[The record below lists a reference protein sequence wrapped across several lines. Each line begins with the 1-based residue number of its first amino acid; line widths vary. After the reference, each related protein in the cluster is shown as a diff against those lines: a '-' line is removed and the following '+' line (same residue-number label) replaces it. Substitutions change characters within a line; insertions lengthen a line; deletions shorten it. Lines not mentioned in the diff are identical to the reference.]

1 MDILGGHE
9 CQLLEVAQDAVD
21 GPHSREHYRALYI
34 MHNTPGAQEH
44 GAKASDLVITDM
56 WLGRLTGIAGV
67 LAETVKRLAAEVERE
82 RGRADQAE
90 RHYQEMIEL
99 ADDAITVATRLGSH
113 ALNRTPPA
121 PHDHAWDGI
130 GDCTIAGC
138 LANANVTPSGP
149 ADPDDSGAWGVRS

>member
-1 MDILGGHE
+1 MDILGRHE
-9 CQLLEVAQDAVD
+9 RQLLEVAQAAMD
-21 GPHSREHYRALYI
+21 GPHGREHYRELYI

-44 GAKASDLVITDM
+44 GARADELVITDM

-90 RHYQEMIEL
+90 RHYQEMLDL
-99 ADDAITVATRLGSH
+99 ADDAITVASGLGVH

-121 PHDHAWDGI
+121 PHDHVWDGI

-138 LANANVTPSGP
+138 LANARVTPSGP
-149 ADPDDSGAWGVRS
+149 DSGDSAAWDVRS